1 MRTPFARIAGLFVAI
16 LLLVAPVRAQSP
28 SPDAEG
34 AARALVNTIRLA
46 DQYKV
51 ILPTIFQHLK
61 PVIVQNRPEV
71 ERDFD
76 ALMPVLRDR
85 MNARIDELVSA
96 VVLIYASNF
105 TAAEL
110 RDLTAF
116 YNTPTGQKFLQKTPV
131 VTQQTMLAGQKFGQ
145 SAGAEAQKQM
155 LEELRNKGH
164 SL

>member
-1 MRTPFARIAGLFVAI
+1 MRTPFARIAGLFVVT

-28 SPDAEG
+28 SPDAEA
-34 AARALVNTIRLA
+34 AARELVNTIKLA

-51 ILPTIFQHLK
+51 LLPTIFQHLK
-61 PVIVQNRPEV
+61 PAIVQNRPDV

-85 MNARIDELVSA
+85 IGARIDELVNA

-110 RDLTAF
+110 HDLTAF
-116 YNTPTGQKFLQKTPV
+116 YDSPTGQKFLQKTPI

-155 LEELRNKGH
+155 LDELRNKGH

>member
-1 MRTPFARIAGLFVAI
+1 MRTPFARIAGLFVAM

-28 SPDAEG
+28 NPDVEG
-34 AARALVNTIRLA
+34 AARELVNTIKLA

-61 PVIVQNRPEV
+61 PAIVQNRPEV
-71 ERDFD
+71 DRDFD
-76 ALMPVLRDR
+76 ALMPVLQAR
-85 MNARIDELVSA
+85 MNARIDELVNA

-116 YNTPTGQKFLQKTPV
+116 YNTPTGQKFLQNTPV
-131 VTQQTMLAGQKFGQ
+131 VAQQTMLAGQKFGQ

-164 SL
+164 AL